1 MNGAD
6 RILNR
11 IKSDCDENIK
21 AIETQAKKEC
31 DKILAEAKNQ
41 AEKNASQIAEQ
52 ADKKVLQINATSKS
66 RAELE
71 VRNTLLKKR
80 RSEIDKTVDGI
91 LDYLLNLSDSDYFE
105 FIYKLASQL
114 KGMSGVVI
122 LNSKDKARLPK
133 DFEEKLADAGIKAEV
148 SDDTADIVG
157 GFILKHGDIEENM
170 DFSALIDAKRDE
182 LEDYINRELFSE

>member
-1 MNGAD
+1 MNGGD
-6 RILNR
+6 KILNR
-11 IKSDCDENIK
+11 IKSDCDEKIK
-21 AIETQAKKEC
+21 EIEIQASEKC
-31 DKILAEAKNQ
+31 DEILAEAKGQ
-41 AEKNASQIAEQ
+41 AEKISAQIAEQ
-52 ADKKVLQINATSKS
+52 AKKKIAQINATSKS

-80 RSEIDKTVDGI
+80 RSEIDRTVDGI

-114 KGMSGVVI
+114 DGMSGVI
-122 LNSKDKARLPK
+122 AMNSKDKSRLPK
-133 DFEEKLADAGIKAEV
+133 DFTDRLAEAGLKAEV
-148 SDDTADIVG
+148 SDDTVEIVG

-170 DFSALIDAKRDE
+170 GFGALIDAKRDE

>member
-6 RILNR
+6 KILNR

-41 AEKNASQIAEQ
+41 AEKNTSQIAEQ

-122 LNSKDKARLPK
+122 LNSNDKARLPK

>member
-1 MNGAD
+1 MNGGD
-6 RILNR
+6 KILNR
-11 IKSDCDENIK
+11 IKSDCDEKIK
-21 AIETQAKKEC
+21 EIEIQASEKC
-31 DKILAEAKNQ
+31 DEILAEAKGQ
-41 AEKNASQIAEQ
+41 AEKISAQIAEQ
-52 ADKKVLQINATSKS
+52 AKKKIAQINATSKS

-80 RSEIDKTVDGI
+80 RSEIDRTVDGI

-114 KGMSGVVI
+114 DGMSGVI
-122 LNSKDKARLPK
+122 AMNSKDKSRLPK
-133 DFEEKLADAGIKAEV
+133 DFTDRLAEAGLKAEV
-148 SDDTADIVG
+148 SDDTVDIVG

-170 DFSALIDAKRDE
+170 GFGALIDAKRDE

>member
-1 MNGAD
+1 MNGPD
-6 RILNR
+6 KILNR

-21 AIETQAKKEC
+21 IIEAQANAKC
-31 DKILAEAKNQ
+31 DEILAEAKNQ
-41 AEKNASQIAEQ
+41 AEKNSAQIAEQ
-52 ADKKVLQINATSKS
+52 AKKKVAQINATSKS

-91 LDYLLNLSDSDYFE
+91 LDYLLSLNDSDYFE

-114 KGMSGVVI
+114 NGMNGVI
-122 LNSKDKARLPK
+122 MMNSKDKARLPK
-133 DFEEKLADAGIKAEV
+133 DFTDRLADVGLKAEV
-148 SDDTADIVG
+148 SDGTVDIVG

-170 DFSALIDAKRDE
+170 DFCALIDAKRDE